1 MSFQVHRPH
10 GYTGAGDRHLSR
22 IARNLKRFLINRQ
35 NKLAHDT
42 LRLTNKEW
50 DDLAGVLV
58 EFMEDIHNDIGIWR
72 SLEQYH
78 LEFFDTP
85 LPLFLQPGEEIDPQK
100 LSTHRLCHLLWVLYQ
115 ELKPGLVLAPA
126 HQDLHRLAAQIDD
139 FLARKFINVPRGSG
153 VKQFL
158 SQPHRFGWDVKRKL
172 VWMGQHSYLFRHSF
186 WNYMAAHDEQADINT
201 IDDFICQETTAWSGL
216 GVIDIL
222 AATLDINAKQR
233 AMVRGW
239 YERHLAYYRI
249 VSIKKTHLKVKN
261 LINDQ
266 FYRVRMDN
274 PRASFRNGQVVFGS
288 LVRWEGDWY
297 WSGGQG
303 IFNEMPATALQE
315 IKQTFFQKMPTVV
328 YRYCPQKAEA
338 AREAVDRHYQSFV
351 EYHGDNLVVYPD
363 GPTMAADMEKLYR
376 FHNEAMSD
384 KIGSKAQKKYSLSS
398 ISPRVSLPPGLAE
411 NENGVAA
418 YFNAGEGQ
426 EIMTGFNDVVSGLKK
441 RGQDL
446 TEDEADAIHGLMM
459 SDAISPDFV
468 QRLVE
473 TYGDE
478 SVASAFLLKNTDNKT
493 YLHYLLRRYKGH
505 FYRNRYPQVTLV
517 Q

>member
-1 MSFQVHRPH
+1 MNFQAHRPQ
-10 GYTGAGDRHLSR
+10 GYIGAGDRHLPR
-22 IARNLKRFLINRQ
+22 IVRNLKRFLINGQ
-35 NKLAHDT
+35 NKLVHDT

-50 DDLAGVLV
+50 GDLASVLV

-78 LEFFDTP
+78 LEFFNTP
-85 LPLFLQPGEEIDPQK
+85 LPLFLQPGEEIAPQK
-100 LSTHRLCHLLWVLYQ
+100 LNKYRLCHLLWVLYH
-115 ELKPGLVLAPA
+115 ELKPGLVLAPT
-126 HQDLHRLAAQIDD
+126 HQDLYRLAVQIDN
-139 FLARKFINVPRGSG
+139 FLTRKFVNVPRGSG

-158 SQPHRFGWDVKRKL
+158 SQPHQFGWDVKRKL
-172 VWMGQHSYLFRHSF
+172 VWMGQNAYLFRHSF
-186 WNYMAAHDEQADINT
+186 WNYVAANDEQADINT

-233 AMVRGW
+233 TTLRSW
-239 YERHLAYYRI
+239 YERHLAYYHV

-266 FYRVRMDN
+266 LYGIRMDN
-274 PRASFRNGQVVFGS
+274 PGSTFRKGQIVFGS
-288 LVRWEGDWY
+288 LVPWDGDWY
-297 WSGGQG
+297 WSGGQRA
-303 IFNEMPATALQE
+303 FEAVPADALQE
-315 IKQTFFQKMPTVV
+315 IKQTFHQKMPAIA

-351 EYHGDNLVVYPD
+351 KYYGGDLAVYPD
-363 GPTMAADMEKLYR
+363 GPAMAADMEKQYR
-376 FHNEAMSD
+376 VHNEAMSD
-384 KIGSKAQKKYSLSS
+384 EVVSKAQAKHGLSS
-398 ISPRVSLPPGLAE
+398 TSPRVSLPPELAE
-411 NENGVAA
+411 NENGIAV

-446 TEDEADAIHGLMM
+446 TEDEADAIHSLML

-468 QRLVE
+468 RRLIGK
-473 TYGDE
+473 YGDE
-478 SVASAFLLKNTDNKT
+478 SIASTFLLKNTDNKT
-493 YLHYLLRRYKGH
+493 YLDYLLRRYKGH

-517 Q
+517 